1 MLSSA
6 LFGDYVKGLCE
17 CEART
22 KCQQPKTNNSGRKV
36 PLSAPF
42 CRWGN
47 WGLNR
52 VRSCRSHTTTE
63 IESWAVLLSTGTSFW
78 LAPVLSSKKGNFRK
92 MGSWTTFLRDRGHG
106 WWMYSGLRTKR
117 PAWPWAS
124 SPRVTI
130 FRLCYPGQVTFLLSL
145 APSGNNWA
153 SCWPHGAAV
162 GSNEITNVKVL
173 CKL

>member
-1 MLSSA
+1 MWGQDQVST
-6 LFGDYVKGLCE
+6 
-17 CEART
+17 T
-22 KCQQPKTNNSGRKV
+22 KNQQLWEEG
-36 PLSAPF
+36 PF
-42 CRWGN
+42 ISPILQMGKLRPEQSKE
-47 WGLNR
+47 LPE
-52 VRSCRSHTTTE
+52 SHNYTE
-63 IESWAVLLSTGTSFW
+63 RESWAVLLSTGTSFW
-78 LAPVLSSKKGNFRK
+78 LAPVLSSQKGNFRK
-92 MGSWTTFLRDRGHG
+92 MRSWTTFLRDRGHG

-130 FRLCYPGQVTFLLSL
+130 FCLCYPGQVTFLLSL